1 MVEHKCCDK
10 ELIERKYLVT
20 LSLSCKAQCDLN
32 LSKDLTPSKQRE
44 TCLLSRTLI
53 FRLYKLEICD
63 ARNTER
69 TAMCVLCSTSERQ
82 FALNTFILPA
92 DQNPKAIGITTAI
105 CQAMF
110 AVANAQQHI
119 KSRTQAFQISSACVT
134 MLSTQKTACSVFK
147 AVVFKNPHLCVLLQ

>member
-1 MVEHKCCDK
+1 MKQCSSRFAFGIDYFKSTKTKC
-10 ELIERKYLVT
+10 
-20 LSLSCKAQCDLN
+20 
-32 LSKDLTPSKQRE
+32 KQ
-44 TCLLSRTLI
+44 
-53 FRLYKLEICD
+53 
-63 ARNTER
+63 NTER

-105 CQAMF
+105 FQAMF

-134 MLSTQKTACSVFK
+134 MLSTQKTACSVFN